1 MAFGI
6 QIFRICKYSR
16 FTASCDILRMVVGRI
31 IDSFMAIERRRN
43 ASIMSITRA

>member
-16 FTASCDILRMVVGRI
+16 FTTSCDILRMVVGRI
-31 IDSFMAIERRRN
+31 IDRFMATERRRN
-43 ASIMSITRA
+43 ANIMGSTGA